1 MIGLEIGIALGVLI
15 LSGVG
20 KMLWDKYTSIREDL
34 KELVVKINETQ
45 DKTHDNAKDIEYL
58 RRDME
63 THTNTTNRIFEVLDQ
78 IQKTISNIE
87 KLLAKNQIS

>member
-20 KMLWDKYTSIREDL
+20 KILWDKYTSLRDDQREIV
-34 KELVVKINETQ
+34 ERMNKIQDRTQ
-45 DKTHDNAKDIEYL
+45 DNAKDIEYL

-63 THTNTTNRIFEVLDQ
+63 THTNTTNRIFEILDN

-87 KLLAKNQIS
+87 KLLAKNQIN

>member
-20 KMLWDKYTSIREDL
+20 KILWDKYTSLRDDQREIVERMNKVQDR
-34 KELVVKINETQ
+34 TQ
-45 DKTHDNAKDIEYL
+45 DNAKDIEYL

-63 THTNTTNRIFEVLDQ
+63 THTNTTNRIFEILDN

-87 KLLAKNQIS
+87 KLLAKNQIN

>member
-20 KMLWDKYTSIREDL
+20 KILWDKYTSLRDDQRE
-34 KELVVKINETQ
+34 VVERMNKIQDRTQ
-45 DKTHDNAKDIEYL
+45 DNAKDIEYL

-63 THTNTTNRIFEVLDQ
+63 THTNTTNRIFEVLDD

-87 KLLAKNQIS
+87 KLLAKNQIN